1 MWVRLVRSRC
11 MPRQSCGG
19 AKLAAPIS
27 FAALAACF
35 GSKNALARDD
45 EAAECRN
52 CRSKPNARQTCGAEG
67 AARCG
72 KVWVRTKRTLTPLE
86 KMKNFTSPPR
96 QTPPRVLM

>member
-1 MWVRLVRSRC
+1 

-35 GSKNALARDD
+35 GSKNALARDG

-52 CRSKPNARQTCGAEG
+52 CRSKPNTRQTCGAEG

-72 KVWVRTKRTLTPLE
+72 KVWVRTKRTLSADGRARGL
-86 KMKNFTSPPR
+86 
-96 QTPPRVLM
+96 QC